1 MCMIIK
7 KLKNDFL
14 SFVTLAA
21 IITTFIVTTWR
32 SEVSEKNQNLR
43 MAGFEILKNLGQLQ
57 IVVNYAYYQP
67 DNMRGNP
74 YLGWG
79 YIALVSDLSQ
89 LMPHPVLETIQKLVI
104 VWEEEANNLKT
115 RKESVE
121 QVSLQIDNSRE
132 QVLKSIHS
140 LH

>member
-1 MCMIIK
+1 MHMIIK
-7 KLKNDFL
+7 KIKNNL
-14 SFVTLAA
+14 ISLVTLFA

-32 SEVSEKNQNLR
+32 SEISEKNQNLR

-67 DNMRGNP
+67 DNVGGNP

-89 LMPHPVLETIQKLVI
+89 LMPHPVEETVQELVS
-104 VWEEEANNLKT
+104 VWAAEADNLKT
-115 RKESVE
+115 TNEAVKR
-121 QVSLQIDNSRE
+121 VSQQIDNSRE
-132 QVLKSIHS
+132 EVLKSIHS